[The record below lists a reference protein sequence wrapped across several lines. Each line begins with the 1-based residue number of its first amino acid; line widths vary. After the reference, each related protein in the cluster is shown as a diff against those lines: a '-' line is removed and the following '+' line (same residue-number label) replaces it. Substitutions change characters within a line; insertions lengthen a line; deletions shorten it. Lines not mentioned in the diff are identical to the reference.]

1 MLVVAA
7 LCAWTCGV
15 APAAAE
21 RPSEAPLA
29 GDAAGSKNLEQG
41 APETENTLDI
51 SLSLDH
57 AGSINT
63 KSDNLSDA
71 AVSLDRGGGIG
82 KSESSPA
89 RDNSGKTTKQ
99 SHESGR
105 QLVNSKPES
114 TNVTLVPPGVI
125 DKATARLAEM
135 KRSKV
140 GARPLGSSLADRR
153 LARGERGRRKRRDV
167 SRNEELQYAS
177 LDGWSQKLHGDIAE
191 AANELKPVMADGT
204 RQAAKR
210 SQAYGEALAG
220 YRDGLTSFQKGVKF
234 WRDTVKSYHAE
245 EAQKLQNE
253 LDEGKVIMADD

>member
-29 GDAAGSKNLEQG
+29 GDAAGSKSLEQR
-41 APETENTLDI
+41 APETDNTLDI

-63 KSDNLSDA
+63 KSDNLSDV
-71 AVSLDRGGGIG
+71 AVSLDREGGIG

-89 RDNSGKTTKQ
+89 RDNSGQTTEQ
-99 SHESGR
+99 SNESGR
-105 QLVNSKPES
+105 QLVNSKPKS
-114 TNVTLVPPGVI
+114 ANVILVPPEI
-125 DKATARLAEM
+125 AD
-135 KRSKV
+135 KV
-140 GARPLGSSLADRR
+140 GRRLGSSLADRR
-153 LARGERGRRKRRDV
+153 LAKGERGRRKRRDM

-177 LDGWSQKLHGDIAE
+177 LEGWSKKLHGDIAK

-220 YRDGLTSFQKGVKF
+220 YRDGLTSLQKGVKF

-253 LDEGKVIMADD
+253 LDEGKAARI

>member
-29 GDAAGSKNLEQG
+29 GDAAGSKSLEQR
-41 APETENTLDI
+41 APETDNTLDI

-63 KSDNLSDA
+63 KSDNLSDV
-71 AVSLDRGGGIG
+71 AVSLDREGGIG

-89 RDNSGKTTKQ
+89 RDNSGQTTEQ
-99 SHESGR
+99 SNESGR
-105 QLVNSKPES
+105 QLVNSKPKS
-114 TNVTLVPPGVI
+114 ANVILVPPEI
-125 DKATARLAEM
+125 ADKATARLAEL
-135 KRSKV
+135 KRSK
-140 GARPLGSSLADRR
+140 
-153 LARGERGRRKRRDV
+153 GERGRRKRRDM

-177 LDGWSQKLHGDIAE
+177 LEGWSKKLHGDIAK

-220 YRDGLTSFQKGVKF
+220 YRDGLTSLQKGVKF

-253 LDEGKVIMADD
+253 LDEGKAARI